1 MSPPFGVTLCHPPR
15 PHPGDTVPS
24 VPRAGKKEKASDPVE
39 WSVRDVVDYFTE
51 AGFPEQATAFQEQVG
66 PCVTPPHT
74 RVTPPSVPSVPRG
87 CPQGCPCLFHRCPQL
102 MLSSADAPH
111 LWLSHLPLSTWGG
124 GVAGGGGGVS
134 LPPQVSPCPQG
145 CPQESPPRVC
155 RDISTGVPTDAIPG
169 LVSCVCVPI
178 SGCSLYP
185 LKGYPPTPQFHG
197 SPPPQGCLPGVP
209 PRCPHVPLSLRVSPR
224 APPPHPHLLFPIPL
238 TTFPWSIL
246 G

>member
-124 GVAGGGGGVS
+124 GVAGGG
-134 LPPQVSPCPQG
+134 VSPSPHKCPLV
-145 CPQESPPRVC
+145 PR
-155 RDISTGVPTDAIPG
+155 GVP
-169 LVSCVCVPI
+169 
-178 SGCSLYP
+178 
-185 LKGYPPTPQFHG
+185 K
-197 SPPPQGCLPGVP
+197 SPPPCLQGHLH
-209 PRCPHVPLSLRVSPR
+209 RCPH
-224 APPPHPHLLFPIPL
+224 
-238 TTFPWSIL
+238 
-246 G
+246 